1 MDIVEQLSKYW
12 QYIGRLSSFWPQKSD
27 IEYVIL
33 AGSSLLG
40 VFEGNNVFFGV
51 GDGLWA
57 AQRAIFSRISGFWYP
72 IAQNFARPQGHLS
85 EDWKG
90 LAPGSLS
97 IGNILAH

>member
-1 MDIVEQLSKYW
+1 MNPL
-12 QYIGRLSSFWPQKSD
+12 RLTKSG

-40 VFEGNNVFFGV
+40 VFEGKNLVLGVLRVEIWFFGV
-51 GDGLWA
+51 GNGLWA
-57 AQRAIFSRISGFWYP
+57 AQRAIFSRISGFLYP
-72 IAQNFARPQGHLS
+72 IAQNFARPQGHPS

-97 IGNILAH
+97 IGNILAD